1 MDNLKNI
8 IEAVVFASGKGIK
21 KQELMEKMPEL
32 TEKKL
37 DNAITYLKEKYS
49 KENGSG
55 IIFFTYGDKLT
66 FASNDE
72 YGELVTSV
80 LTPLKE
86 RELSR
91 SLLEVLSLVA
101 YKQPITRLEIEDIRG
116 VNSDY
121 AISML
126 SKSNLIT
133 VIGRKDAPGRPML
146 YGTTDDFLVKFE
158 LENLSELPNRKT
170 IMERIKLVELEKE
183 QSQYLF
189 AEVAADVAE
198 DYDNDYVEK
207 YEEKYPLMDNE
218 DVN

>member
-21 KQELMEKMPEL
+21 KEERLENLPSI
-32 TEKKL
+32 TVKKL
-37 DNAITYLKEKYS
+37 DEVIAELKHKYS

-66 FASNDE
+66 FASNDD
-72 YGELVTSV
+72 YGDTVTSV
-80 LTPLKE
+80 LTPLRE

-126 SKSNLIT
+126 SKANLIT

-146 YGTTDDFLVKFE
+146 FGTTDDFLVKFE
-158 LENLSELPNRKT
+158 LQNLSELPSRKI
-170 IMERIKLVELEKE
+170 IMERIQLVEKDKKDTE
-183 QSQYLF
+183 YLF
-189 AEVAADVAE
+189 AEVAADVA
-198 DYDNDYVEK
+198 DDFDK
-207 YEEKYPLMDNE
+207 PYEEQYPLIE
-218 DVN
+218 VEES

>member
-8 IEAVVFASGKGIK
+8 IEAIVFASGKGIK
-21 KQELMEKMPEL
+21 REELMAKLPEL
-32 TEKKL
+32 TDKKL
-37 DNAITYLKEKYS
+37 DEIISELKGKFS

-66 FASNDE
+66 FSSNDN
-72 YGELVTSV
+72 YGEAVTTV

-121 AISML
+121 AITML
-126 SKSNLIT
+126 SKTNLIN
-133 VIGRKDAPGRPML
+133 VVGRKDAPGRPML
-146 YGTTDDFLVKFE
+146 FGTTEDFLVKFE
-158 LENLSELPNRKT
+158 LDNLAELPSRKT
-170 IMERIKLVELEKE
+170 IMDRIQIIEFDK
-183 QSQYLF
+183 QRNQMLF

-198 DYDNDYVEK
+198 NFDEP
-207 YEEKYPLMDNE
+207 YEEKYPTVEIE
-218 DVN
+218 D